1 LRPEFPPIPAG
12 TNPVLYRVSLNLLA
26 GRSRVPAIVLTPTA
40 VSYWR
45 VRLVV
50 CSVAFAVIGS
60 SVFAG
65 PAAADPVT
73 DNQARARILAQQ
85 IDSLGSREA
94 ALSEQ
99 YDKSALEVQ
108 AAQARIALSAGLSA
122 KADAD
127 AGRARSVLRDDAVD
141 SYIHS
146 RTVTSRANG
155 AVDPQATI
163 LRAEYAQTLASA
175 QSEHLDQF
183 RAAAAQAKQ
192 AASALEA
199 ARQHAAAKTAQ
210 LDSAR
215 GATLASEQQLQATLA
230 QVKGDIATQVAAIAS
245 AKQAD
250 AIRQAQLLV
259 AHQQQVT
266 AATAAAP
273 TIGPPASPVG
283 PTASPVGPP
292 TVAALAATTARLL
305 PSPPAPPSPAPGRAP
320 APSGSGGAAAVAAA
334 KSRLGLPYV
343 WGASGPDSFDCSGLT
358 MWAWAHAGVSLP
370 HFSGAQYGSTTHIS
384 MADLQPGDL
393 VFESDP
399 GAHVAMYI
407 GGGQIIAAP
416 HSGTVVQIQPLW
428 SGYVLASRP

>member
-1 LRPEFPPIPAG
+1 M
-12 TNPVLYRVSLNLLA
+12 
-26 GRSRVPAIVLTPTA
+26 
-40 VSYWR
+40 
-45 VRLVV
+45 
-50 CSVAFAVIGS
+50 
-60 SVFAG
+60 FAG
-65 PAAADPVT
+65 AAAADPVA
-73 DNQARARILAQQ
+73 DKQAQARVLAQQ
-85 IDSLGSREA
+85 IDSLGGRES

-108 AAQARIALSAGLSA
+108 AAQAKIVSSAALFA

-127 AGRARSVLRDDAVD
+127 ASRARSALRADAVD
-141 SYIHS
+141 SYVHS
-146 RTVTSRANG
+146 RTLASRVSG
-155 AVDPQATI
+155 AVDPQATV

-192 AASALEA
+192 AGATLES
-199 ARQHAAAKTAQ
+199 ARQQAAAKTAQ
-210 LDSAR
+210 LDAAR
-215 GATLASEQQLQATLA
+215 IATLASERQLQATLA
-230 QVKGDIATQVAAIAS
+230 QVHGEIATQLAAIAS
-245 AKQAD
+245 AKQAEG
-250 AIRQAQLLV
+250 IRQAQLLV
-259 AHQQQVT
+259 ARRQQMAV
-266 AATAAAP
+266 AAVAAP
-273 TIGPPASPVG
+273 PVGPPASP
-283 PTASPVGPP
+283 TGPP
-292 TVAALAATTARLL
+292 TVAALAASTARLL
-305 PSPPAPPSPAPGRAP
+305 PSPAALAALTPARPPVPT
-320 APSGSGGAAAVAAA
+320 GSGGGAAVAAA
-334 KSRLGLPYV
+334 KTRLGLPYV

-370 HFSGAQYGSTTHIS
+370 HFSGAQYASTAHIS